1 MQGTSRM
8 PPCKIAIIDYHTGNS
23 QSVSYALD
31 VLKAE
36 HTIARSPREAAAATH
51 IILPGVGSAGTT
63 MSYLREDGWLP
74 FIQER
79 VITQRTPFL
88 GICIGMQVLF
98 EHSEEQ
104 DAACLGWLPGAA
116 HAFDRSSVRVPH
128 MGWNQVAITSSHPF
142 IAGFPSNQYFYF
154 VNSYYVAPD
163 DADHGVGAT
172 TYDGSFTSIV
182 AKENIM
188 ATQFHIEKSG
198 PIGLSLLNRFANL
211 SKDALT

>member
-1 MQGTSRM
+1 MS
-8 PPCKIAIIDYHTGNS
+8 PCNIAVIDYHTGNS
-23 QSVSYALD
+23 QSISYALD
-31 VLKAE
+31 VLRID
-36 HTIARSPREAAAATH
+36 HVIARSPEEAAVATH

-63 MSYLREDGWLP
+63 MGYLREDGRLP

-79 VITQRTPFL
+79 VIVQRTPFL

-98 EHSEEQ
+98 EYSEEQ
-104 DAACLGWLPGAA
+104 DATCLGWLPGAV

-142 IAGFPSNQYFYF
+142 IAGFPPNQYFYF
-154 VNSYYVAPD
+154 VNSYYVAP
-163 DADHGVGAT
+163 ANPDHGAGTT

-211 SKDALT
+211 SRDVLV